1 MIDSK
6 ETYLRY
12 LQQDKIALNRAN
24 DKRPR
29 LFGDETWRFQIL
41 LRKLEYYTNC
51 RHGIVA
57 AIIRKYYKFR
67 FHNMSVKLGF
77 IIPINVFA
85 EGLSIPHYGSLIVHG
100 NAKIGKN
107 CRLLENVSIVATNGS
122 HEAATVGD
130 NCFFGIGS
138 TVVGAVTIADDVA
151 IGAGAVVT
159 RDITE
164 PGTTWAGIP
173 AHKVSDNDSHS
184 NLSKALFEGE
194 ESERSTHTDE

>member
-6 ETYLRY
+6 EAYLRY

-51 RHGIVA
+51 KHGIVA

-77 IIPINVFA
+77 IIPINVFE
-85 EGLSIPHYGSLIVHG
+85 EGLAIPHYGFLGVHG

-107 CRLLENVSIVATNGS
+107 CRLLEGVNIVATNGS
-122 HEAATVGD
+122 HEAATIGD

-138 TVVGAVTIADDVA
+138 TVVGGVTIADNVT

-159 RDITE
+159 RDILE
-164 PGTTWAGIP
+164 PGTTWAGVP
-173 AHKVSDNDSHS
+173 ARKVSDNDSHS
-184 NLSKALFEGE
+184 NLSRALFEGE